1 MKHIFLLLSLCILFS
16 SCVTSRLIKPIKN
29 SEVFKQGFT
38 GIVIYDPNK
47 DKVLYAQNED
57 KYFIPASNTKMFT
70 FYTAY
75 KILGDTVNSLNY
87 RETKDSLVFWGTGNP
102 AFLHPDFNDVSALEL
117 LRSTNKK
124 LYWADNSEE
133 VTAYGSGWSWNWYK
147 YYYGPQRTALPMY
160 GNIVRFTKG
169 AGDRDLSYSPHFFAK
184 DIRLNKDMSTLK
196 YTIDRDSDANLF
208 QYNIVLDTV
217 EIETDRPF
225 ATSSELTLEM
235 LMDTLG
241 KEVHKIEYKL
251 VAGLPHTKLKGVE
264 TDSLFKQ
271 MMTISD
277 NFLAEQL
284 LVLASDKLFDSLN
297 IGKVIEY
304 AEKNYL
310 SDLPDK
316 PVWVDGSGLS
326 SHNKFTPR
334 SIIALLKKI
343 REEIP
348 EEKIYAFFPAG
359 GKSGTIKS
367 WYASGNAKPY
377 IYAKTGTLDGTHCLS
392 GYLLTKSN
400 KMLYFSFMH
409 NNYII
414 GTNALKQEMQKL
426 LFPFYERY

>member
-1 MKHIFLLLSLCILFS
+1 MHGL
-16 SCVTSRLIKPIKN
+16 TKN
-29 SEVFKQGFT
+29 
-38 GIVIYDPNK
+38 
-47 DKVLYAQNED
+47 
-57 KYFIPASNTKMFT
+57 
-70 FYTAY
+70 
-75 KILGDTVNSLNY
+75 
-87 RETKDSLVFWGTGNP
+87 
-102 AFLHPDFNDVSALEL
+102 AF
-117 LRSTNKK
+117 
-124 LYWADNSEE
+124 
-133 VTAYGSGWSWNWYK
+133 G
-147 YYYGPQRTALPMY
+147 
-160 GNIVRFTKG
+160 G
-169 AGDRDLSYSPHFFAK
+169 AGLNQAASIHDAYIIRDTRDDAKVMGDQDHRHIHLLGQIDQQAK
-184 DIRLNKDMSTLK
+184 DLGLNRHVQRRCRFIRDDQFRFAHQGHGDDDALAQPAGQLMRVLAKTAGCG
-196 YTIDRDSDANLF
+196 RDANLF

-400 KMLYFSFMH
+400 
-409 NNYII
+409 NNAINFISIYS
-414 GTNALKQEMQKL
+414 
-426 LFPFYERY
+426 RV